1 MDAARNRRL
10 DALLEDAELSIAAH
24 WERCRDSGVEGA
36 TQAATDRVDARIQA
50 YFQAL
55 KALPA
60 GAQEETIVAVLRSL
74 YDDLMRI
81 DAETGGAFLEE
92 AERDLLEPLVLNAAE
107 AAGLDRNKFPRREP
121 AGKKLDFNAPPGR

>member
-10 DALLEDAELSIAAH
+10 DALLEDATLSIAAH
-24 WERCRDSGVEGA
+24 WERCRDSDVEGA
-36 TQAATDRVDARIQA
+36 TQAATDRVDARIRA

-55 KALPA
+55 KALPG
-60 GAQEETIVAVLRSL
+60 GAQEEKIVAALRSL

-81 DAETGGAFLEE
+81 DAETGGAFLED

-107 AAGLDRNKFPRREP
+107 AAGLDRNNFPRREP
-121 AGKKLDFNAPPGR
+121 AGKKLDFSAPPER